1 MATAATTSTERPK
14 ALGARTLCEALIATA
29 GERGG
34 QTALRTPQ
42 DTPSL
47 TYAEAMERI
56 EVLAAGL
63 HGLGVRR
70 GDTVGLMLTNRPGFH
85 LFDAAAMMLGA
96 CPFSVYN
103 TNPPEAIGYVM
114 GDAGNT
120 VVITEQQFV
129 ERLGAAREH
138 GARIETL
145 ISLDGGEGTL
155 GIGDVVAAAQPDFDL
170 EAQWRAVEPD

>member
-1 MATAATTSTERPK
+1 MATAATTSPARPE
-14 ALGARTLCEALIATA
+14 ALEARTLCEALIATA
-29 GERGG
+29 AQRTT
-34 QTALRTPQ
+34 QTALRTPA
-42 DTPSL
+42 DAPSL
-47 TYAEAMERI
+47 TYAEAMERV

-103 TNPPEAIGYVM
+103 TNPADAVRYVM

-120 VVITEQQFV
+120 VVITEQRF
-129 ERLGAAREH
+129 
-138 GARIETL
+138 
-145 ISLDGGEGTL
+145 LDV
-155 GIGDVVAAAQPDFDL
+155 I
-170 EAQWRAVEPD
+170 R

>member
-1 MATAATTSTERPK
+1 MCEALMATAARRPD
-14 ALGARTLCEALIATA
+14 
-29 GERGG
+29 
-34 QTALRTPQ
+34 QVALRTP
-42 DTPSL
+42 DDSPSL
-47 TYAEAMERI
+47 TYAEAMERV
-56 EVLAAGL
+56 EALAAGL

-103 TNPPEAIGYVM
+103 TNPAEAIGYVM

-129 ERLGAAREH
+129 ERIHAAREH
-138 GARIETL
+138 GAQVETV
-145 ISLDGGEGTL
+145 ISLDGGEGTI
-155 GIGDVVAAAQPDFDL
+155 GIGDVVAAAQPDFDF
-170 EAQWRAVEPD
+170 E